1 MATNFREVRMEIYL
15 NGKFYCSHSC
25 WVPDEE
31 GVKLEFQI
39 TGAIYDLIGTDQS
52 AQIHLELQAKTDDD
66 ISVSHCALE
75 GNVVKVVS
83 DTTNTTSV
91 HECEKKEKQLGIDI
105 KNIVSELVCEGL
117 TDPAGP
123 STKGMDASLEA
134 TENCPTEST
143 NGWMNTIG
151 TFFKRL
157 FWSEPETE
165 LDESSV
171 PGPSSSEPLGQE
183 VDDDDAI
190 LVSEDL
196 QMDASPETPE
206 ENSPKK
212 STTGWM
218 MNIIGAFLR
227 DPAVPESL
235 CIPDASTPEQT
246 SETDLVPSVLEME
259 PEFDQADPEESC
271 VLVSSVPEMEPEFDQ
286 ADPEES
292 CVLVS
297 SVPEMEP
304 EFDQADPEESCV
316 PVPSAPEMEPEF
328 DQADPEES
336 CVLVSSIPEMEPEFD
351 QADPEES
358 CVPVPSV
365 PEMEPEFDQADPE
378 ESCVPVPSFPE
389 MEPDLDL
396 AGPEQSCVPG
406 PSSAVPKPNARTSK
420 QDPFPEEECFQLY
433 RRVKACT
440 KSYNP
445 VTQVWKNIFI
455 GNEET
460 ARDRKRMKELGITH
474 ILNAAAM
481 KKKLRILLGIRW
493 EKDIKDTVDTGASYY
508 RGTKIRY
515 CGLPT
520 TKTSD
525 ISKYFMPA
533 AKFIHEARK
542 NSKNNVFIHCT
553 DGVNYAPTLF
563 LAYLMIHLFMTVEE
577 AINCLVR
584 VKYIKPDIEF
594 LRQLAI
600 LNKKLARK

>member
-15 NGKFYCSHSC
+15 NGEFYCSDSC
-25 WVPDEE
+25 RVPDEE

-66 ISVSHCALE
+66 ISVSYCALE
-75 GNVVKVVS
+75 GNVVKAVS

-91 HECEKKEKQLGIDI
+91 HECEKKEKQLGTDI

-165 LDESSV
+165 LEESSV

-212 STTGWM
+212 STNRWM
-218 MNIIGAFLR
+218 MNIIGSFLR
-227 DPAVPESL
+227 DPAVPESV

-246 SETDLVPSVLEME
+246 SETD
-259 PEFDQADPEESC
+259 
-271 VLVSSVPEMEPEFDQ
+271 
-286 ADPEES
+286 
-292 CVLVS
+292 LVS

-316 PVPSAPEMEPEF
+316 PVPSVPK
-328 DQADPEES
+328 
-336 CVLVSSIPEMEPEFD
+336 MEPEFD

-365 PEMEPEFDQADPE
+365 PKMEPEFDQADPEESYVPVPSVPKMEPEFDQADPE
-378 ESCVPVPSFPE
+378 ESCVPVPSVPE

-440 KSYNP
+440 KSYKP

-542 NSKNNVFIHCT
+542 NSENKVFIHCT

-577 AINCLVR
+577 AINCLVK

>member
-1 MATNFREVRMEIYL
+1 M
-15 NGKFYCSHSC
+15 
-25 WVPDEE
+25 
-31 GVKLEFQI
+31 
-39 TGAIYDLIGTDQS
+39 
-52 AQIHLELQAKTDDD
+52 
-66 ISVSHCALE
+66 
-75 GNVVKVVS
+75 
-83 DTTNTTSV
+83 
-91 HECEKKEKQLGIDI
+91 
-105 KNIVSELVCEGL
+105 
-117 TDPAGP
+117 
-123 STKGMDASLEA
+123 
-134 TENCPTEST
+134 
-143 NGWMNTIG
+143 
-151 TFFKRL
+151 
-157 FWSEPETE
+157 EPEF
-165 LDESSV
+165 D
-171 PGPSSSEPLGQE
+171 QA
-183 VDDDDAI
+183 D
-190 LVSEDL
+190 
-196 QMDASPETPE
+196 PE
-206 ENSPKK
+206 ESC
-212 STTGWM
+212 
-218 MNIIGAFLR
+218 
-227 DPAVPESL
+227 VP
-235 CIPDASTPEQT
+235 
-246 SETDLVPSVLEME
+246 VPSAPEME

-316 PVPSAPEMEPEF
+316 PVPS
-328 DQADPEES
+328 
-336 CVLVSSIPEMEPEFD
+336 V
-351 QADPEES
+351 
-358 CVPVPSV
+358 
-365 PEMEPEFDQADPE
+365 
-378 ESCVPVPSFPE
+378 PE

-440 KSYNP
+440 KHYKP
-445 VTQVWKNIFI
+445 VTQVWKNVFI

-460 ARDRKRMKELGITH
+460 ARDRMRMKELGITH

-542 NSKNNVFIHCT
+542 NSENKVFIHCT

-563 LAYLMIHLFMTVEE
+563 LAYLIIHLFMTVEE
-577 AINCLVR
+577 AVNYLVK